1 MNTLT
6 KENKQEVTESVEG
19 KDQKSTPTVRVYSP
33 NVDVL
38 ETEEA
43 FYFRVEMPGV
53 DQSSVD
59 ISIEKDQLILE
70 GKFVMPEESRGQVRL
85 AEYKEGN
92 YFRKFTIGKAI
103 HSDKAV
109 AKMKNGIL
117 ELTIPK
123 MEPKKTKIEIQK

>member
-6 KENKQEVTESVEG
+6 KENNRELSEKVEE
-19 KDQKSTPTVRVYSP
+19 KDQKQSVRVYSP
-33 NVDVL
+33 NVDVM

-43 FYFRVEMPGV
+43 ILFRVEMPGV
-53 DQSSVD
+53 DQTSVE

-70 GKFVMPEESRGQVRL
+70 GKFVTPTEPRGQVRL
-85 AEYKEGN
+85 AEYREGN

-103 HSDKAV
+103 HSDKAI

-123 MEPKKTKIEIQK
+123 MEPKKTKIEIQM

>member
-6 KENKQEVTESVEG
+6 KENKEEVTQKAEE
-19 KDQKSTPTVRVYSP
+19 KDVKVSAKVYSP
-33 NVDVL
+33 NVDVF
-38 ETEEA
+38 ETEAELL
-43 FYFRVEMPGV
+43 FRVEMPGV
-53 DQSSVD
+53 DQSSVE
-59 ISIEKDQLILE
+59 ISIEKDQLMIE
-70 GKFVMPEESRGQVRL
+70 GKFVPQAESRGQVRL
-85 AEYKEGN
+85 AEYREGN

-103 HSDKAV
+103 HSDKAT

>member
-6 KENKQEVTESVEG
+6 KENHGNVSETVEG
-19 KDQKSTPTVRVYSP
+19 KDQKLTTRVYSP

-43 FYFRVEMPGV
+43 ILFFVEMPGV

-70 GKFVMPEESRGQVRL
+70 GKFVPVEESRGQVRL
-85 AEYKEGN
+85 AEYREGN
-92 YFRKFTIGKAI
+92 YYRKFTIGKAI
-103 HSDKAV
+103 HSDKAT

>member
-6 KENKQEVTESVEG
+6 KENKEEVTGKVAEKVE
-19 KDQKSTPTVRVYSP
+19 KTPVKVYSP

-38 ETEEA
+38 ETEAELL
-43 FYFRVEMPGV
+43 FRVEMPGV
-53 DQSSVD
+53 DQSSVE

-70 GKFVMPEESRGQVRL
+70 GKFVTQVESRGQVRL
-85 AEYKEGN
+85 AEYREGN

-103 HSDKAV
+103 HSDKAT

>member
-6 KENKQEVTESVEG
+6 KENHGNVSETAEG
-19 KDQKSTPTVRVYSP
+19 KDQKLTTRVYSP

-43 FYFRVEMPGV
+43 ILFLVEMPGV

-70 GKFVMPEESRGQVRL
+70 GKFVPVEESRGQVRL
-85 AEYKEGN
+85 AEYREGN
-92 YFRKFTIGKAI
+92 YYRKFTIGKAI
-103 HSDKAV
+103 HSDKAT

>member
-6 KENKQEVTESVEG
+6 QENKKEVTEKVSDKENHP
-19 KDQKSTPTVRVYSP
+19 SARVYSP

-38 ETEEA
+38 ETEEDLL
-43 FYFRVEMPGV
+43 FRVEMPGV
-53 DQSSVD
+53 DQSSVE

-70 GKFVMPEESRGQVRL
+70 GKFLPPPEVRGQVRL
-85 AEYKEGN
+85 AEYREGN
-92 YFRKFTIGKAI
+92 YFRKFSIGKAI
-103 HSDKAV
+103 QSDKAI

>member
-6 KENKQEVTESVEG
+6 KENKEEVLKQSME
-19 KDQKSTPTVRVYSP
+19 KDVKTPTRVYSP
-33 NVDVL
+33 NVDVF
-38 ETEEA
+38 ETEAELL
-43 FYFRVEMPGV
+43 FRVEMPGV
-53 DQSSVD
+53 DQSSVE

-70 GKFVMPEESRGQVRL
+70 GKFVPPAESRGQVRL
-85 AEYKEGN
+85 AEYREGN

-103 HSDKAV
+103 HSDKAT

>member
-6 KENKQEVTESVEG
+6 KENNQEAKENVAE
-19 KDQKSTPTVRVYSP
+19 KDQKVTTRVYSP

-38 ETEEA
+38 ETEEELL
-43 FYFRVEMPGV
+43 FRVEMPGV
-53 DQSSVD
+53 DQSSVE

-70 GKFVMPEESRGQVRL
+70 GKFVPSLEARGQVRL
-85 AEYKEGN
+85 AEYREGN

-103 HSDKAV
+103 HSDKAT

-123 MEPKKTKIEIQK
+123 MEPKKTKVEIQK

>member
-6 KENKQEVTESVEG
+6 KENKEEVPQKTQE
-19 KDQKSTPTVRVYSP
+19 KDLKAPTKVYSP
-33 NVDVL
+33 NVDVF
-38 ETEEA
+38 ETEAELL
-43 FYFRVEMPGV
+43 FRVEMPGV
-53 DQSSVD
+53 DQSSVE

-70 GKFVMPEESRGQVRL
+70 GKFVPPSESRGQVRL
-85 AEYKEGN
+85 AEYREGN

-103 HSDKAV
+103 HSDKAT

-123 MEPKKTKIEIQK
+123 MEPRKTKIEIQK

>member
-6 KENKQEVTESVEG
+6 KDHKQETSEVSPQGKEEKTVT
-19 KDQKSTPTVRVYSP
+19 RVYSP

-43 FYFRVEMPGV
+43 ILFRVEMPGV
-53 DQSSVD
+53 DQSSVE
-59 ISIEKDQLILE
+59 ISIEKDQLVLE
-70 GKFVMPEESRGQVRL
+70 GKFVSLEETRGQVRL
-85 AEYKEGN
+85 AEYREGN

-103 HSDKAV
+103 HSEKAT

-123 MEPKKTKIEIQK
+123 IEPKKTKIEIQK

>member
-6 KENKQEVTESVEG
+6 QENNREVTEKVAEKG
-19 KDQKSTPTVRVYSP
+19 EKTPAKVYSP

-43 FYFRVEMPGV
+43 ILFRVEMPGV
-53 DQSSVD
+53 DQSSVE

-70 GKFVMPEESRGQVRL
+70 GKFVPPTESRGQVRL
-85 AEYKEGN
+85 AEYREGN

-117 ELTIPK
+117 ELTLPK

>member
-6 KENKQEVTESVEG
+6 KENHGNVSETVEA
-19 KDQKSTPTVRVYSP
+19 KDQKLTTRVYSP

-43 FYFRVEMPGV
+43 ILFFIEMPGV

-70 GKFVMPEESRGQVRL
+70 GKFVPVEESRGQVRL

-92 YFRKFTIGKAI
+92 YYRKFTIGKAI
-103 HSDKAV
+103 HSDKAT

>member
-6 KENKQEVTESVEG
+6 QENKKEVTEKVSDKENHP
-19 KDQKSTPTVRVYSP
+19 SARVYSP

-38 ETEEA
+38 ETEEDLL
-43 FYFRVEMPGV
+43 FRVEMPGV
-53 DQSSVD
+53 DQSSVE

-70 GKFVMPEESRGQVRL
+70 GKFLPPPEARGQVRL
-85 AEYKEGN
+85 AEYREGN
-92 YFRKFTIGKAI
+92 YFRKFSIGKAI
-103 HSDKAV
+103 QSDKAI

>member
-6 KENKQEVTESVEG
+6 KENKEEVLKQSAE
-19 KDQKSTPTVRVYSP
+19 KDVKTPARVYSP
-33 NVDVL
+33 NVDVF
-38 ETEEA
+38 ETEAELL
-43 FYFRVEMPGV
+43 FRVEMPGV
-53 DQSSVD
+53 DQSSVE

-70 GKFVMPEESRGQVRL
+70 GKFVPPTESRGQVRL
-85 AEYKEGN
+85 AEYREGN

-103 HSDKAV
+103 HSDKAT

>member
-6 KENKQEVTESVEG
+6 KDHKQETTEVSAQGKEEKTVT
-19 KDQKSTPTVRVYSP
+19 RVYSP

-43 FYFRVEMPGV
+43 ILFRVEMPGV
-53 DQSSVD
+53 DQSSVE

-70 GKFVMPEESRGQVRL
+70 GKFVSLEETRGQVRL
-85 AEYKEGN
+85 AEYREGN

-103 HSDKAV
+103 HSEKAT

-123 MEPKKTKIEIQK
+123 IEPKKTKIEIQK

>member
-6 KENKQEVTESVEG
+6 KENKEEVPQKTQE
-19 KDQKSTPTVRVYSP
+19 KDLKAPTKVYSP
-33 NVDVL
+33 NVDVF
-38 ETEEA
+38 ETEAELL
-43 FYFRVEMPGV
+43 FRVEMPGV
-53 DQSSVD
+53 DQSSVE

-70 GKFVMPEESRGQVRL
+70 GKFVPPSESRGQVRL
-85 AEYKEGN
+85 AEYREGN

-103 HSDKAV
+103 HSDKAT

>member
-6 KENKQEVTESVEG
+6 KENHGNVSETAEG
-19 KDQKSTPTVRVYSP
+19 KDQKLTTRVYSP

-43 FYFRVEMPGV
+43 ILFFVEMPGV

-70 GKFVMPEESRGQVRL
+70 GKFVPVEESRGQVRL
-85 AEYKEGN
+85 AEYREGN
-92 YFRKFTIGKAI
+92 YYRKFTIGKAI
-103 HSDKAV
+103 HSDKAT